1 MTIQIPQGAK
11 TMQLFDMNIDIPE
24 GKTYIDIDD
33 NFLQN
38 KYNQF
43 MQNNQQQNNFNS
55 QEELALDGKPMSMY
69 QAPQV
74 SQNEPQEQGVWSKI
88 NKGLEDFN
96 NLIDPKRMIS
106 EGLDYLSPRV
116 TSGEEGVRQKIEDA
130 TNQISGG
137 LLARN
142 FTSLDNEEQK
152 EIFQIAYDEIKK
164 LGYEPFLEINNGD
177 YKYIGVDKNGKE
189 VEFTPSFRNTLA
201 STKNELAF
209 SVAGG
214 YAGSLAKTAGQT
226 IAKKALNYFAPSA
239 IGAGSGAVSDLHSQ
253 SNNTGIEVSHID
265 YAKRFGSAA
274 AEDALA
280 GAVVGSAIKGIG
292 KTYKSVGDLISS
304 VKTGAQAGKDMID
317 GMAVKGGNLGNR
329 VIDKISKTDIPVVG
343 KFTDG
348 GLQNAETIFNNLTK
362 NVENKKQIDEL
373 IAKENPTYL
382 ENGKPTI
389 EILKN
394 IVEQG
399 LNKNNPQF
407 IQDSAKRTSAILK
420 NISNSLQGVPTTQ
433 RREVL
438 LKAAQAYPEIGSFL
452 DDVLKAD
459 KDASIS
465 FLNMIKGQD
474 EVFKNKT
481 GLNGEFDYKAWQK
494 DNHAYENRINQ
505 EYGSAISKLDQLN
518 NGNIVL
524 TSEDLAKLENFK
536 NNNFLEQDVKN
547 NIQSYLDEIK
557 GKEVSAEQIF
567 GLRTAINKQL
577 NTGNKTYNTKQAYG
591 IVKEILDDALIRNA
605 SNKVLAKEILDNANK
620 NFALKEN
627 FKESYLGMM
636 KPQETKE
643 GLTDRLVK
651 GLRNINEDKNLEN
664 AFKGMNEQERLANE
678 THVMNSLLEKHRIEG
693 VGYDFKSL
701 AKDLEDVN
709 FSSKKIKD
717 AKDVINTYALIY
729 NNNRDLIMTALAS
742 SGKKTNSSIATT
754 IHGVFDRILISGIF
768 ARLHALAPF
777 MKSAKEQALRN
788 QILDAIKLA
797 KTNKEVISNLKNI
810 KIADQEQSRIFK
822 DALDNYIKV
831 DKEQNKILKDALI
844 KEGVIKGDNF
854 FMDKADPKDNS
865 LRFIG
870 KNDKEYT
877 INKDVRNEWMKTFNL
892 KNIDDEYIPNI
903 PKEAKIALKDRE
915 IKLTKGSL
923 LKLIEKDR
931 IKYIPHIKETLE
943 SPQAILKDKDDFI
956 FIKNIDNQTYFTSI
970 GKDYETHLTII
981 SNSPKKQNNI
991 RNKIKNAE
999 VVYYNNARALPTSR
1013 ASSETNQVSFS
1024 DKHST
1029 QAKHKESLEKYN
1041 RNFYLKHYKDFIDK
1055 SENKKIFFKY
1065 NFGDF
1070 LDIKKLEKSL
1080 EKYKESKPQEIK
1092 YKELKRGY
1100 ILDDLLNVDE
1110 DVSYAVV
1117 NKDDLKPSLTRSL
1130 SQFRNKHSNSTISD
1144 IRNSFNEREHFK
1156 ESSNFDGIPTITKDG
1171 LVIAGNHR
1179 TTAIRDLKGEN
1190 LARYIKQAKRVYGE
1204 DVFKGFDE
1212 NKAMIVRILDK
1223 NDDDT
1228 IIRLSK
1234 LSNDGRLSDESEKLQ
1249 ALGAKYKE
1257 KLLKIENSKINTEK
1271 ELMNFLGSRDILES
1285 KRALLDHLMPNI
1297 NDALLSWERR
1307 SGGDTEFSK
1316 ILNDNALNLLHLK
1329 QALNKNKVFKDN
1341 GNNFFSLFKR
1351 AIESINQSNVYKNNN
1366 ELYDIIKKY
1375 TEPSLN
1381 FEKEFISSNKDLQAD
1396 ILGFIIKYN
1405 DTLTNPSEAF
1415 GNKIKKAIEFI
1426 YDNDSFSL
1434 FNNIKLSN
1442 YDVLNQMLNI
1452 NITNSIKYQELLNKA
1467 IDNLSDEK
1475 NIIKKLNENIK
1486 NKKSVKQRLDEKI
1499 QDDKKAREDILKRYD
1514 NFLKENKD
1522 NKLDFLDKMNLNTIE
1537 YNLTRQ
1543 MIVNAKESTN
1553 KGVKKDIPSDLR
1565 GKIEKELNIQPLK
1578 EFGENYTEYYHD
1590 GKGALQKLLIEK
1602 QGQVAGAFHRKDLG
1616 DIDLVWGEVTDKIK
1630 HKGYGLAHIIDKH
1643 PELDLKL
1650 ISDIV
1655 DKGKLNNQNNIRY
1668 RIEYKN
1674 YIIGLSSEYKKGNK
1688 RTFIITAF
1696 ERYKG

>member
-130 TNQISGG
+130 TNQVSGG
-137 LLARN
+137 LLPRI
-142 FTSLDNEEQK
+142 FTSPSNEEQK
-152 EIFQIAYDEIKK
+152 QIFQIAYDEIKK

-189 VEFTPSFRNTLA
+189 VDFTPSFRNTLA

-253 SNNTGIEVSHID
+253 SNNTGIEVSYID

-329 VIDKISKTDIPVVG
+329 VIDKITQKDIPMIG

-494 DNHAYENRINQ
+494 DNHAYENRIKQ
-505 EYGSAISKLDQLN
+505 EYGSAISKLDELN
-518 NGNIVL
+518 NGKIVL

-557 GKEVSAEQIF
+557 GKEVSADQIF

-605 SNKVLAKEILDNANK
+605 SDKVLAKEILDNANK

-742 SGKKTNSSIATT
+742 SGKKTNSSMATT
-754 IHGVFDRILISGIF
+754 IQGVFDRILISGIF

-777 MKSAKEQALRN
+777 VKSAKEQALRN

-870 KNDKEYT
+870 KNGKEYT

-991 RNKIKNAE
+991 KNKMKNAE

-1013 ASSETNQVSFS
+1013 ASSETKQVSFS
-1024 DKHST
+1024 NENST
-1029 QAKHKESLEKYN
+1029 QAKP
-1041 RNFYLKHYKDFIDK
+1041 
-1055 SENKKIFFKY
+1055 KK
-1065 NFGDF
+1065 NLMD
-1070 LDIKKLEKSL
+1070 DIK
-1080 EKYKESKPQEIK
+1080 
-1092 YKELKRGY
+1092 
-1100 ILDDLLNVDE
+1100 D
-1110 DVSYAVV
+1110 
-1117 NKDDLKPSLTRSL
+1117 
-1130 SQFRNKHSNSTISD
+1130 
-1144 IRNSFNEREHFK
+1144 
-1156 ESSNFDGIPTITKDG
+1156 
-1171 LVIAGNHR
+1171 
-1179 TTAIRDLKGEN
+1179 
-1190 LARYIKQAKRVYGE
+1190 
-1204 DVFKGFDE
+1204 
-1212 NKAMIVRILDK
+1212 
-1223 NDDDT
+1223 
-1228 IIRLSK
+1228 
-1234 LSNDGRLSDESEKLQ
+1234 
-1249 ALGAKYKE
+1249 
-1257 KLLKIENSKINTEK
+1257 
-1271 ELMNFLGSRDILES
+1271 
-1285 KRALLDHLMPNI
+1285 NI
-1297 NDALLSWERR
+1297 
-1307 SGGDTEFSK
+1307 
-1316 ILNDNALNLLHLK
+1316 
-1329 QALNKNKVFKDN
+1329 KNKE
-1341 GNNFFSLFKR
+1341 
-1351 AIESINQSNVYKNNN
+1351 IEK
-1366 ELYDIIKKY
+1366 
-1375 TEPSLN
+1375 
-1381 FEKEFISSNKDLQAD
+1381 
-1396 ILGFIIKYN
+1396 
-1405 DTLTNPSEAF
+1405 
-1415 GNKIKKAIEFI
+1415 
-1426 YDNDSFSL
+1426 
-1434 FNNIKLSN
+1434 
-1442 YDVLNQMLNI
+1442 
-1452 NITNSIKYQELLNKA
+1452 
-1467 IDNLSDEK
+1467 
-1475 NIIKKLNENIK
+1475 K

-1499 QDDKKAREDILKRYD
+1499 QNDKKASEDILKRYD

-1522 NKLDFLDKMNLNTIE
+1522 YNFDFLDNMNLNTVE

-1543 MIVNAKESTN
+1543 MIINAKESTN
-1553 KGVKKDIPSDLR
+1553 KGVKKDIPSALR
-1565 GKIEKELNIQPLK
+1565 GKIEQELNIQSLK
-1578 EFGENYTEYYHD
+1578 EFGENYAEYYHD

-1616 DIDLVWGEVTDKIK
+1616 DIDLVWGD
-1630 HKGYGLAHIIDKH
+1630 G
-1643 PELDLKL
+1643 
-1650 ISDIV
+1650 
-1655 DKGKLNNQNNIRY
+1655 NF
-1668 RIEYKN
+1668 
-1674 YIIGLSSEYKKGNK
+1674 GLSHIVNRREEDFIKQGLNKIEAKNKALNFIKEMENIINNGSVKKGNNRAFIDIK
-1688 RTFIITAF
+1688 NNRVMVALDYKGKDKKWIITAYNF
-1696 ERYKG
+1696 Y

>member
-1 MTIQIPQGAK
+1 M
-11 TMQLFDMNIDIPE
+11 
-24 GKTYIDIDD
+24 
-33 NFLQN
+33 
-38 KYNQF
+38 
-43 MQNNQQQNNFNS
+43 
-55 QEELALDGKPMSMY
+55 
-69 QAPQV
+69 
-74 SQNEPQEQGVWSKI
+74 
-88 NKGLEDFN
+88 
-96 NLIDPKRMIS
+96 
-106 EGLDYLSPRV
+106 
-116 TSGEEGVRQKIEDA
+116 
-130 TNQISGG
+130 
-137 LLARN
+137 
-142 FTSLDNEEQK
+142 
-152 EIFQIAYDEIKK
+152 
-164 LGYEPFLEINNGD
+164 
-177 YKYIGVDKNGKE
+177 
-189 VEFTPSFRNTLA
+189 
-201 STKNELAF
+201 
-209 SVAGG
+209 
-214 YAGSLAKTAGQT
+214 
-226 IAKKALNYFAPSA
+226 
-239 IGAGSGAVSDLHSQ
+239 
-253 SNNTGIEVSHID
+253 
-265 YAKRFGSAA
+265 
-274 AEDALA
+274 
-280 GAVVGSAIKGIG
+280 
-292 KTYKSVGDLISS
+292 
-304 VKTGAQAGKDMID
+304 
-317 GMAVKGGNLGNR
+317 
-329 VIDKISKTDIPVVG
+329 
-343 KFTDG
+343 
-348 GLQNAETIFNNLTK
+348 
-362 NVENKKQIDEL
+362 
-373 IAKENPTYL
+373 
-382 ENGKPTI
+382 
-389 EILKN
+389 
-394 IVEQG
+394 
-399 LNKNNPQF
+399 
-407 IQDSAKRTSAILK
+407 
-420 NISNSLQGVPTTQ
+420 
-433 RREVL
+433 
-438 LKAAQAYPEIGSFL
+438 
-452 DDVLKAD
+452 
-459 KDASIS
+459 
-465 FLNMIKGQD
+465 
-474 EVFKNKT
+474 
-481 GLNGEFDYKAWQK
+481 
-494 DNHAYENRINQ
+494 
-505 EYGSAISKLDQLN
+505 
-518 NGNIVL
+518 
-524 TSEDLAKLENFK
+524 
-536 NNNFLEQDVKN
+536 
-547 NIQSYLDEIK
+547 
-557 GKEVSAEQIF
+557 
-567 GLRTAINKQL
+567 
-577 NTGNKTYNTKQAYG
+577 
-591 IVKEILDDALIRNA
+591 
-605 SNKVLAKEILDNANK
+605 
-620 NFALKEN
+620 
-627 FKESYLGMM
+627 
-636 KPQETKE
+636 
-643 GLTDRLVK
+643 
-651 GLRNINEDKNLEN
+651 
-664 AFKGMNEQERLANE
+664 
-678 THVMNSLLEKHRIEG
+678 
-693 VGYDFKSL
+693 
-701 AKDLEDVN
+701 
-709 FSSKKIKD
+709 
-717 AKDVINTYALIY
+717 
-729 NNNRDLIMTALAS
+729 
-742 SGKKTNSSIATT
+742 
-754 IHGVFDRILISGIF
+754 
-768 ARLHALAPF
+768 
-777 MKSAKEQALRN
+777 
-788 QILDAIKLA
+788 
-797 KTNKEVISNLKNI
+797 
-810 KIADQEQSRIFK
+810 
-822 DALDNYIKV
+822 
-831 DKEQNKILKDALI
+831 
-844 KEGVIKGDNF
+844 
-854 FMDKADPKDNS
+854 
-865 LRFIG
+865 
-870 KNDKEYT
+870 
-877 INKDVRNEWMKTFNL
+877 
-892 KNIDDEYIPNI
+892 
-903 PKEAKIALKDRE
+903 
-915 IKLTKGSL
+915 
-923 LKLIEKDR
+923 
-931 IKYIPHIKETLE
+931 
-943 SPQAILKDKDDFI
+943 
-956 FIKNIDNQTYFTSI
+956 
-970 GKDYETHLTII
+970 
-981 SNSPKKQNNI
+981 
-991 RNKIKNAE
+991 
-999 VVYYNNARALPTSR
+999 
-1013 ASSETNQVSFS
+1013 
-1024 DKHST
+1024 
-1029 QAKHKESLEKYN
+1029 
-1041 RNFYLKHYKDFIDK
+1041 DK

>member
-1 MTIQIPQGAK
+1 
-11 TMQLFDMNIDIPE
+11 MNIREFLLEKPQENNIISFLQDGASQSENQNTSEYLSNLKNEVINDFYKNKDKYDKEYEKYNFKDQNLTNPMGNISE
-24 GKTYIDIDD
+24 YKRDLYDYNKNPSMNADDLSNYILDKQSKFNASKPIFADD
-33 NFLQN
+33 NEVVR
-38 KYNQF
+38 KSNQF
-43 MQNNQQQNNFNS
+43 MRDLGD
-55 QEELALDGKPMSMY
+55 ELQKSGRGRLLQDDDGSY
-69 QAPQV
+69 WVQ
-74 SQNEPQEQGVWSKI
+74 
-88 NKGLEDFN
+88 D
-96 NLIDPKRMIS
+96 
-106 EGLDYLSPRV
+106 
-116 TSGEEGVRQKIEDA
+116 
-130 TNQISGG
+130 
-137 LLARN
+137 
-142 FTSLDNEEQK
+142 
-152 EIFQIAYDEIKK
+152 
-164 LGYEPFLEINNGD
+164 NNGNYSKVQGSTMGD
-177 YKYIGVDKNGKE
+177 LYRGLRDNGASMALGTAGAIGGTMLGGGVGM
-189 VEFTPSFRNTLA
+189 
-201 STKNELAF
+201 
-209 SVAGG
+209 VAGG
-214 YAGSLAKTAGQT
+214 ALGASL
-226 IAKKALNYFAPSA
+226 
-239 IGAGSGAVSDLHSQ
+239 GAGYDYYGNTKDTNQDMNLKEALMLMGENAGLSLIGDAAFAGVAKGARALK
-253 SNNTGIEVSHID
+253 NT
-265 YAKRFGSAA
+265 YNMA
-274 AEDALA
+274 
-280 GAVVGSAIKGIG
+280 
-292 KTYKSVGDLISS
+292 
-304 VKTGAQAGKDMID
+304 KTGAQAGKDMID

-329 VIDKISKTDIPVVG
+329 VIDKITQKDIPMIG

-407 IQDSAKRTSAILK
+407 IQDSAKRTSTILK
-420 NISNSLQGVPTTQ
+420 NISNSLQGMPTTH

-494 DNHAYENRINQ
+494 DNHAYENRIKQ
-505 EYGSAISKLDQLN
+505 EYGSAISKLDELN
-518 NGNIVL
+518 NGKIVL

-557 GKEVSAEQIF
+557 GKEVSVEQIF

-605 SNKVLAKEILDNANK
+605 SDKVLAKEILDNANK

-627 FKESYLGMM
+627 FKESYLGIM
-636 KPQETKE
+636 KSQETKE

-678 THVMNSLLEKHRIEG
+678 THAMNSLLEKHRIEG

-717 AKDVINTYALIY
+717 AKDVINAYALIY

-742 SGKKTNSSIATT
+742 SGKKTNSSMATT
-754 IHGVFDRILISGIF
+754 IQGVFDRILISGIF

-777 MKSAKEQALRN
+777 VKSAKEQALRN

-854 FMDKADPKDNS
+854 FMDKADPSKAKSDLNVKISVSPNVRNLAKLTNDEIIADLEYLANKHKEMFKKPSDVFKLIKEIKVNPTFFYKNNRIDIALIAKRLNDNKLGKLGVNKNTGEVRHITKVKEKDLARLEKVSKKNTKENVGIIQTFIQPGSKNENS
-865 LRFIG
+865 LNG
-870 KNDKEYT
+870 
-877 INKDVRNEWMKTFNL
+877 L
-892 KNIDDEYIPNI
+892 PN
-903 PKEAKIALKDRE
+903 
-915 IKLTKGSL
+915 
-923 LKLIEKDR
+923 
-931 IKYIPHIKETLE
+931 
-943 SPQAILKDKDDFI
+943 
-956 FIKNIDNQTYFTSI
+956 
-970 GKDYETHLTII
+970 I
-981 SNSPKKQNNI
+981 SNSTQTKPK
-991 RNKIKNAE
+991 
-999 VVYYNNARALPTSR
+999 
-1013 ASSETNQVSFS
+1013 TNLM
-1024 DKHST
+1024 D
-1029 QAKHKESLEKYN
+1029 
-1041 RNFYLKHYKDFIDK
+1041 
-1055 SENKKIFFKY
+1055 
-1065 NFGDF
+1065 
-1070 LDIKKLEKSL
+1070 DIKK
-1080 EKYKESKPQEIK
+1080 
-1092 YKELKRGY
+1092 
-1100 ILDDLLNVDE
+1100 
-1110 DVSYAVV
+1110 
-1117 NKDDLKPSLTRSL
+1117 
-1130 SQFRNKHSNSTISD
+1130 
-1144 IRNSFNEREHFK
+1144 
-1156 ESSNFDGIPTITKDG
+1156 
-1171 LVIAGNHR
+1171 
-1179 TTAIRDLKGEN
+1179 
-1190 LARYIKQAKRVYGE
+1190 
-1204 DVFKGFDE
+1204 
-1212 NKAMIVRILDK
+1212 
-1223 NDDDT
+1223 
-1228 IIRLSK
+1228 
-1234 LSNDGRLSDESEKLQ
+1234 
-1249 ALGAKYKE
+1249 
-1257 KLLKIENSKINTEK
+1257 
-1271 ELMNFLGSRDILES
+1271 
-1285 KRALLDHLMPNI
+1285 
-1297 NDALLSWERR
+1297 
-1307 SGGDTEFSK
+1307 
-1316 ILNDNALNLLHLK
+1316 
-1329 QALNKNKVFKDN
+1329 
-1341 GNNFFSLFKR
+1341 
-1351 AIESINQSNVYKNNN
+1351 
-1366 ELYDIIKKY
+1366 
-1375 TEPSLN
+1375 
-1381 FEKEFISSNKDLQAD
+1381 
-1396 ILGFIIKYN
+1396 
-1405 DTLTNPSEAF
+1405 
-1415 GNKIKKAIEFI
+1415 
-1426 YDNDSFSL
+1426 
-1434 FNNIKLSN
+1434 NIKAKE
-1442 YDVLNQMLNI
+1442 V
-1452 NITNSIKYQELLNKA
+1452 
-1467 IDNLSDEK
+1467 
-1475 NIIKKLNENIK
+1475 KKK
-1486 NKKSVKQRLDEKI
+1486 NKKSVKQSLDEKI
-1499 QDDKKAREDILKRYD
+1499 QNDKKASEDILKRYD

-1522 NKLDFLDKMNLNTIE
+1522 YNFDFLDNMNLNTVE

-1543 MIVNAKESTN
+1543 MIINAKESTN
-1553 KGVKKDIPSDLR
+1553 KGVKKDIPSALR

-1578 EFGENYTEYYHD
+1578 EFGENYAEYYHD

-1674 YIIGLSSEYKKGNK
+1674 YIIGLSSEYKGNK

>member
-137 LLARN
+137 LLPRI
-142 FTSLDNEEQK
+142 FTSPSNEEQK
-152 EIFQIAYDEIKK
+152 QIFQIAYDEIKK

-189 VEFTPSFRNTLA
+189 VDFTPSFRNTLA

-239 IGAGSGAVSDLHSQ
+239 IGAGSGAMADLHSQ
-253 SNNTGIEVSHID
+253 SNNTGIEASYMD

-292 KTYKSVGDLISS
+292 KTYKNVGDLISS

-329 VIDKISKTDIPVVG
+329 VIDKITQKDIPMIG

-420 NISNSLQGVPTTQ
+420 NISNALQGVPTTQ
-433 RREVL
+433 RREIL
-438 LKAAQAYPEIGSFL
+438 LKSAQAYPEIGSFL

-465 FLNMIKGQD
+465 FLNIIKEQD

-481 GLNGEFDYKAWQK
+481 GLKGEFDYKAWQK
-494 DNHAYENRINQ
+494 DNHAYENRIKQ
-505 EYGSAISKLDQLN
+505 EYGSAISKLDELN
-518 NGNIVL
+518 NGKIVL

-567 GLRTAINKQL
+567 GLRIAINKQL

-605 SNKVLAKEILDNANK
+605 SDKVLAKEILDNANK

-754 IHGVFDRILISGIF
+754 IQGVFDRILISGVF
-768 ARLHALAPF
+768 ARIHALVPF

-788 QILDAIKLA
+788 QILDALKLA

-810 KIADQEQSRIFK
+810 KIADKEQSRIFK

-870 KNDKEYT
+870 KNGKEY
-877 INKDVRNEWMKTFNL
+877 IIDKNARREWMKTFNL
-892 KNIDDEYIPNI
+892 KSIDDDYIPNM
-903 PKEAKIALKDRE
+903 PNEVKMALKDRE

-923 LKLIEKDR
+923 LKLVERDR
-931 IKYIPHIKETLE
+931 IKYIPHIKDTLE
-943 SPQAILKDKDDFI
+943 NPQLVLRDKDDFV

-991 RNKIKNAE
+991 KNKMKNAE

-1013 ASSETNQVSFS
+1013 ASSETKQVSFS
-1024 DKHST
+1024 NENST
-1029 QAKHKESLEKYN
+1029 QTKPKTNL
-1041 RNFYLKHYKDFIDK
+1041 ID
-1055 SENKKIFFKY
+1055 
-1065 NFGDF
+1065 
-1070 LDIKKLEKSL
+1070 DIKE
-1080 EKYKESKPQEIK
+1080 
-1092 YKELKRGY
+1092 
-1100 ILDDLLNVDE
+1100 
-1110 DVSYAVV
+1110 
-1117 NKDDLKPSLTRSL
+1117 
-1130 SQFRNKHSNSTISD
+1130 
-1144 IRNSFNEREHFK
+1144 
-1156 ESSNFDGIPTITKDG
+1156 
-1171 LVIAGNHR
+1171 
-1179 TTAIRDLKGEN
+1179 
-1190 LARYIKQAKRVYGE
+1190 
-1204 DVFKGFDE
+1204 
-1212 NKAMIVRILDK
+1212 
-1223 NDDDT
+1223 
-1228 IIRLSK
+1228 
-1234 LSNDGRLSDESEKLQ
+1234 
-1249 ALGAKYKE
+1249 
-1257 KLLKIENSKINTEK
+1257 
-1271 ELMNFLGSRDILES
+1271 
-1285 KRALLDHLMPNI
+1285 
-1297 NDALLSWERR
+1297 
-1307 SGGDTEFSK
+1307 
-1316 ILNDNALNLLHLK
+1316 
-1329 QALNKNKVFKDN
+1329 
-1341 GNNFFSLFKR
+1341 
-1351 AIESINQSNVYKNNN
+1351 
-1366 ELYDIIKKY
+1366 
-1375 TEPSLN
+1375 
-1381 FEKEFISSNKDLQAD
+1381 
-1396 ILGFIIKYN
+1396 
-1405 DTLTNPSEAF
+1405 
-1415 GNKIKKAIEFI
+1415 
-1426 YDNDSFSL
+1426 
-1434 FNNIKLSN
+1434 NIKAKE
-1442 YDVLNQMLNI
+1442 V
-1452 NITNSIKYQELLNKA
+1452 
-1467 IDNLSDEK
+1467 
-1475 NIIKKLNENIK
+1475 KKK

-1499 QDDKKAREDILKRYD
+1499 QNDKKAREERIK
-1514 NFLKENKD
+1514 
-1522 NKLDFLDKMNLNTIE
+1522 
-1537 YNLTRQ
+1537 
-1543 MIVNAKESTN
+1543 
-1553 KGVKKDIPSDLR
+1553 
-1565 GKIEKELNIQPLK
+1565 
-1578 EFGENYTEYYHD
+1578 
-1590 GKGALQKLLIEK
+1590 
-1602 QGQVAGAFHRKDLG
+1602 
-1616 DIDLVWGEVTDKIK
+1616 KIK
-1630 HKGYGLAHIIDKH
+1630 QVIARK
-1643 PELDLKL
+1643 
-1650 ISDIV
+1650 
-1655 DKGKLNNQNNIRY
+1655 Q
-1668 RIEYKN
+1668 KN
-1674 YIIGLSSEYKKGNK
+1674 
-1688 RTFIITAF
+1688 R
-1696 ERYKG
+1696 

>member
-1 MTIQIPQGAK
+1 
-11 TMQLFDMNIDIPE
+11 MNIREFLLEKPQENNIISFLQDGASQSENQNTSEYLSNLKNEVINDFYKNKDKYAKEYEKYNFKDQNLTNPMGNISE
-24 GKTYIDIDD
+24 YKRDLYDYNKNPSMNADDLSNYILDKQSKFNASKPIFADD
-33 NFLQN
+33 NEVVR
-38 KYNQF
+38 KSNQF
-43 MQNNQQQNNFNS
+43 MRDLGD
-55 QEELALDGKPMSMY
+55 ELQKSGRGRLLQDDDGSY
-69 QAPQV
+69 WVQ
-74 SQNEPQEQGVWSKI
+74 
-88 NKGLEDFN
+88 D
-96 NLIDPKRMIS
+96 
-106 EGLDYLSPRV
+106 
-116 TSGEEGVRQKIEDA
+116 
-130 TNQISGG
+130 
-137 LLARN
+137 
-142 FTSLDNEEQK
+142 
-152 EIFQIAYDEIKK
+152 
-164 LGYEPFLEINNGD
+164 NNGNYLKVQGSTMGD
-177 YKYIGVDKNGKE
+177 LYRGLRDNGASMALGTAGAIGGTMLGGGVGM
-189 VEFTPSFRNTLA
+189 
-201 STKNELAF
+201 
-209 SVAGG
+209 VAGG
-214 YAGSLAKTAGQT
+214 ALGASL
-226 IAKKALNYFAPSA
+226 
-239 IGAGSGAVSDLHSQ
+239 GAGYDYYGNTKDTNQDMNLKEALMLMGENAGLSLIGDAAFTGVAKGARALK
-253 SNNTGIEVSHID
+253 NT
-265 YAKRFGSAA
+265 YNMA
-274 AEDALA
+274 
-280 GAVVGSAIKGIG
+280 
-292 KTYKSVGDLISS
+292 
-304 VKTGAQAGKDMID
+304 KTGAQAGKDMID

-329 VIDKISKTDIPVVG
+329 FIDKISKIDIPMVG

-420 NISNSLQGVPTTQ
+420 NISNSLQGMPTTQ

-505 EYGSAISKLDQLN
+505 EYGSAISKLDELN
-518 NGNIVL
+518 NGKIVL

-536 NNNFLEQDVKN
+536 NNNFLDQDVKN
-547 NIQSYLDEIK
+547 NIQGYLDEIK

-605 SNKVLAKEILDNANK
+605 SDKVLAKEILDNANK

-678 THVMNSLLEKHRIEG
+678 THAMNALLEKHRIEG

-729 NNNRDLIMTALAS
+729 NNNRGLIMTALAS
-742 SGKKTNSSIATT
+742 SGKKTNSSMATT
-754 IHGVFDRILISGIF
+754 IQGVFDRILISGIF

-777 MKSAKEQALRN
+777 FKSAKEQALRN
-788 QILDAIKLA
+788 QILDALKLA

-870 KNDKEYT
+870 KNGKEYT

-991 RNKIKNAE
+991 KNKMKNAE

-1013 ASSETNQVSFS
+1013 ASSETKQVSFS
-1024 DKHST
+1024 NENST
-1029 QAKHKESLEKYN
+1029 QAKP
-1041 RNFYLKHYKDFIDK
+1041 
-1055 SENKKIFFKY
+1055 KK
-1065 NFGDF
+1065 NLMD
-1070 LDIKKLEKSL
+1070 DIKE
-1080 EKYKESKPQEIK
+1080 
-1092 YKELKRGY
+1092 
-1100 ILDDLLNVDE
+1100 
-1110 DVSYAVV
+1110 
-1117 NKDDLKPSLTRSL
+1117 
-1130 SQFRNKHSNSTISD
+1130 
-1144 IRNSFNEREHFK
+1144 
-1156 ESSNFDGIPTITKDG
+1156 
-1171 LVIAGNHR
+1171 
-1179 TTAIRDLKGEN
+1179 
-1190 LARYIKQAKRVYGE
+1190 
-1204 DVFKGFDE
+1204 
-1212 NKAMIVRILDK
+1212 
-1223 NDDDT
+1223 
-1228 IIRLSK
+1228 
-1234 LSNDGRLSDESEKLQ
+1234 
-1249 ALGAKYKE
+1249 
-1257 KLLKIENSKINTEK
+1257 
-1271 ELMNFLGSRDILES
+1271 
-1285 KRALLDHLMPNI
+1285 
-1297 NDALLSWERR
+1297 
-1307 SGGDTEFSK
+1307 
-1316 ILNDNALNLLHLK
+1316 
-1329 QALNKNKVFKDN
+1329 
-1341 GNNFFSLFKR
+1341 
-1351 AIESINQSNVYKNNN
+1351 
-1366 ELYDIIKKY
+1366 
-1375 TEPSLN
+1375 
-1381 FEKEFISSNKDLQAD
+1381 
-1396 ILGFIIKYN
+1396 
-1405 DTLTNPSEAF
+1405 
-1415 GNKIKKAIEFI
+1415 
-1426 YDNDSFSL
+1426 
-1434 FNNIKLSN
+1434 NIKAKE
-1442 YDVLNQMLNI
+1442 V
-1452 NITNSIKYQELLNKA
+1452 
-1467 IDNLSDEK
+1467 
-1475 NIIKKLNENIK
+1475 KKK

-1499 QDDKKAREDILKRYD
+1499 QNDKKARKQRIEKIKQVIARKQKIDKVRDKKNNREIAGKIGTHTLK
-1514 NFLKENKD
+1514 NLIKLKERRE
-1522 NKLDFLDKMNLNTIE
+1522 DK
-1537 YNLTRQ
+1537 
-1543 MIVNAKESTN
+1543 
-1553 KGVKKDIPSDLR
+1553 
-1565 GKIEKELNIQPLK
+1565 
-1578 EFGENYTEYYHD
+1578 
-1590 GKGALQKLLIEK
+1590 
-1602 QGQVAGAFHRKDLG
+1602 
-1616 DIDLVWGEVTDKIK
+1616 
-1630 HKGYGLAHIIDKH
+1630 
-1643 PELDLKL
+1643 
-1650 ISDIV
+1650 
-1655 DKGKLNNQNNIRY
+1655 
-1668 RIEYKN
+1668 
-1674 YIIGLSSEYKKGNK
+1674 
-1688 RTFIITAF
+1688 
-1696 ERYKG
+1696 

>member
-106 EGLDYLSPRV
+106 EGFDYLSPRV
-116 TSGEEGVRQKIEDA
+116 TSGEEGARQKIEDA
-130 TNQISGG
+130 TNQVSGG
-137 LLARN
+137 LLPRI
-142 FTSLDNEEQK
+142 FTSPSNEEQK
-152 EIFQIAYDEIKK
+152 QIFQIAYDEIKK

-189 VEFTPSFRNTLA
+189 VDFTPSFRNTLA

-226 IAKKALNYFAPSA
+226 IGKKALNYFAPSA
-239 IGAGSGAVSDLHSQ
+239 IGAGSGAMADLHSQ
-253 SNNTGIEVSHID
+253 SNNTGIEASYMD

-304 VKTGAQAGKDMID
+304 AKTGAQAGKDMID

-329 VIDKISKTDIPVVG
+329 VIDKITQKDIPMIG

-420 NISNSLQGVPTTQ
+420 NISNTLQGVPTTQ
-433 RREVL
+433 RREIL
-438 LKAAQAYPEIGSFL
+438 LKSAQAYPEIGSFL

-465 FLNMIKGQD
+465 FLNIIKEQD

-505 EYGSAISKLDQLN
+505 EYGSAISKLDELN
-518 NGNIVL
+518 NGKIVL

-605 SNKVLAKEILDNANK
+605 SDKVLAKEILDNANK

-754 IHGVFDRILISGIF
+754 IQGVFDRILISGIF
-768 ARLHALAPF
+768 ARIHALAPF
-777 MKSAKEQALRN
+777 LKSAKEQALRN

-810 KIADQEQSRIFK
+810 QIADKEQSRIFK

-854 FMDKADPKDNS
+854 FMDKADPSKAKSDLNVKISVSPNVRNLAKLTNDEIIADLEYLANKHKEMFKKPSDVFKLIKEIKENPTFFYKNNRMDIALIAKRLNDNKLGKLGVNKDTGEVRHVTKVKEKDLARLEKVSKKNTKENVGIIQTFIQPGSKNDNS
-865 LRFIG
+865 LNG
-870 KNDKEYT
+870 LPNNPNSTQTKPKKNL
-877 INKDVRNEWMKTFNL
+877 M
-892 KNIDDEYIPNI
+892 DD
-903 PKEAKIALKDRE
+903 
-915 IKLTKGSL
+915 
-923 LKLIEKDR
+923 
-931 IKYIPHIKETLE
+931 IKE
-943 SPQAILKDKDDFI
+943 
-956 FIKNIDNQTYFTSI
+956 
-970 GKDYETHLTII
+970 
-981 SNSPKKQNNI
+981 
-991 RNKIKNAE
+991 
-999 VVYYNNARALPTSR
+999 
-1013 ASSETNQVSFS
+1013 
-1024 DKHST
+1024 
-1029 QAKHKESLEKYN
+1029 
-1041 RNFYLKHYKDFIDK
+1041 
-1055 SENKKIFFKY
+1055 
-1065 NFGDF
+1065 
-1070 LDIKKLEKSL
+1070 
-1080 EKYKESKPQEIK
+1080 
-1092 YKELKRGY
+1092 
-1100 ILDDLLNVDE
+1100 
-1110 DVSYAVV
+1110 
-1117 NKDDLKPSLTRSL
+1117 
-1130 SQFRNKHSNSTISD
+1130 
-1144 IRNSFNEREHFK
+1144 
-1156 ESSNFDGIPTITKDG
+1156 
-1171 LVIAGNHR
+1171 
-1179 TTAIRDLKGEN
+1179 
-1190 LARYIKQAKRVYGE
+1190 
-1204 DVFKGFDE
+1204 
-1212 NKAMIVRILDK
+1212 
-1223 NDDDT
+1223 
-1228 IIRLSK
+1228 
-1234 LSNDGRLSDESEKLQ
+1234 
-1249 ALGAKYKE
+1249 
-1257 KLLKIENSKINTEK
+1257 
-1271 ELMNFLGSRDILES
+1271 
-1285 KRALLDHLMPNI
+1285 
-1297 NDALLSWERR
+1297 
-1307 SGGDTEFSK
+1307 
-1316 ILNDNALNLLHLK
+1316 
-1329 QALNKNKVFKDN
+1329 
-1341 GNNFFSLFKR
+1341 
-1351 AIESINQSNVYKNNN
+1351 
-1366 ELYDIIKKY
+1366 
-1375 TEPSLN
+1375 
-1381 FEKEFISSNKDLQAD
+1381 
-1396 ILGFIIKYN
+1396 
-1405 DTLTNPSEAF
+1405 
-1415 GNKIKKAIEFI
+1415 
-1426 YDNDSFSL
+1426 
-1434 FNNIKLSN
+1434 NIKAKE
-1442 YDVLNQMLNI
+1442 V
-1452 NITNSIKYQELLNKA
+1452 
-1467 IDNLSDEK
+1467 
-1475 NIIKKLNENIK
+1475 KKK
-1486 NKKSVKQRLDEKI
+1486 NKKSVKQKLDEKI
-1499 QDDKKAREDILKRYD
+1499 QNDKKASEER
-1514 NFLKENKD
+1514 
-1522 NKLDFLDKMNLNTIE
+1522 
-1537 YNLTRQ
+1537 
-1543 MIVNAKESTN
+1543 
-1553 KGVKKDIPSDLR
+1553 
-1565 GKIEKELNIQPLK
+1565 IEKIKQVIARK
-1578 EFGENYTEYYHD
+1578 
-1590 GKGALQKLLIEK
+1590 QK
-1602 QGQVAGAFHRKDLG
+1602 
-1616 DIDLVWGEVTDKIK
+1616 IDKVTDKKNNREIAGKIGTYTLKNLIK
-1630 HKGYGLAHIIDKH
+1630 
-1643 PELDLKL
+1643 LKER
-1650 ISDIV
+1650 SED
-1655 DKGKLNNQNNIRY
+1655 N
-1668 RIEYKN
+1668 KN
-1674 YIIGLSSEYKKGNK
+1674 
-1688 RTFIITAF
+1688 
-1696 ERYKG
+1696 

>member
-1 MTIQIPQGAK
+1 NFKDQNLTNPMGNISEYKRDLYDYNKNPS
-11 TMQLFDMNIDIPE
+11 MNADDLSN
-24 GKTYIDIDD
+24 YILDKQSKFNASKPIFADD
-33 NFLQN
+33 NEVVR
-38 KYNQF
+38 KSNQF
-43 MQNNQQQNNFNS
+43 MRDLGDELQKSGRGRLLQDDDGSYWVQDNNGNYSKVQGSTMGDLYRGLRDNGAS
-55 QEELALDGKPMSMY
+55 MALGT
-69 QAPQV
+69 A
-74 SQNEPQEQGVWSKI
+74 G
-88 NKGLEDFN
+88 
-96 NLIDPKRMIS
+96 
-106 EGLDYLSPRV
+106 
-116 TSGEEGVRQKIEDA
+116 A
-130 TNQISGG
+130 ISG
-137 LLARN
+137 
-142 FTSLDNEEQK
+142 TM
-152 EIFQIAYDEIKK
+152 
-164 LGYEPFLEINNGD
+164 LGG
-177 YKYIGVDKNGKE
+177 GVGM
-189 VEFTPSFRNTLA
+189 
-201 STKNELAF
+201 
-209 SVAGG
+209 VAGG
-214 YAGSLAKTAGQT
+214 ALGASL
-226 IAKKALNYFAPSA
+226 
-239 IGAGSGAVSDLHSQ
+239 GAGYDYYGNTKDTNQDMNLKEALMLMGENAGLSLIGDAAFAGVAKGARALK
-253 SNNTGIEVSHID
+253 NT
-265 YAKRFGSAA
+265 YNMA
-274 AEDALA
+274 
-280 GAVVGSAIKGIG
+280 
-292 KTYKSVGDLISS
+292 
-304 VKTGAQAGKDMID
+304 KTGAQAGKDMID

-329 VIDKISKTDIPVVG
+329 VIDKITQKDIPMIG

-420 NISNSLQGVPTTQ
+420 NISNSLQGMPTTQ

-505 EYGSAISKLDQLN
+505 EYGSAISKLDELN
-518 NGNIVL
+518 NGKIVL

-536 NNNFLEQDVKN
+536 NNNFLDQDVKN

-577 NTGNKTYNTKQAYG
+577 STGNKTYNTKQAYG

-605 SNKVLAKEILDNANK
+605 SDKVLAKEILDNANK

-742 SGKKTNSSIATT
+742 SGKKTNSSMATT
-754 IHGVFDRILISGIF
+754 IQGVFDRILISGIF

-777 MKSAKEQALRN
+777 VKSAKEQALRN

-854 FMDKADPKDNS
+854 FMDKADPSKAKSDLNVKISVSPNVRNLAKLTNDEIIADLEYLANKHKEMFKKPSDVFKLIKEIKVNPTFFYKNNRIDIALIAKRLNDNKLGKLGVNKNTGEVRHITKVKEKDLARLEKVSKKNTKENVGIIQTFIQPGSKNENS
-865 LRFIG
+865 LNG
-870 KNDKEYT
+870 
-877 INKDVRNEWMKTFNL
+877 L
-892 KNIDDEYIPNI
+892 PN
-903 PKEAKIALKDRE
+903 
-915 IKLTKGSL
+915 
-923 LKLIEKDR
+923 
-931 IKYIPHIKETLE
+931 
-943 SPQAILKDKDDFI
+943 
-956 FIKNIDNQTYFTSI
+956 
-970 GKDYETHLTII
+970 I
-981 SNSPKKQNNI
+981 SNSTQTKPK
-991 RNKIKNAE
+991 
-999 VVYYNNARALPTSR
+999 
-1013 ASSETNQVSFS
+1013 TNLM
-1024 DKHST
+1024 D
-1029 QAKHKESLEKYN
+1029 
-1041 RNFYLKHYKDFIDK
+1041 
-1055 SENKKIFFKY
+1055 
-1065 NFGDF
+1065 
-1070 LDIKKLEKSL
+1070 DIKK
-1080 EKYKESKPQEIK
+1080 
-1092 YKELKRGY
+1092 
-1100 ILDDLLNVDE
+1100 
-1110 DVSYAVV
+1110 
-1117 NKDDLKPSLTRSL
+1117 
-1130 SQFRNKHSNSTISD
+1130 
-1144 IRNSFNEREHFK
+1144 
-1156 ESSNFDGIPTITKDG
+1156 
-1171 LVIAGNHR
+1171 
-1179 TTAIRDLKGEN
+1179 
-1190 LARYIKQAKRVYGE
+1190 
-1204 DVFKGFDE
+1204 
-1212 NKAMIVRILDK
+1212 
-1223 NDDDT
+1223 
-1228 IIRLSK
+1228 
-1234 LSNDGRLSDESEKLQ
+1234 
-1249 ALGAKYKE
+1249 
-1257 KLLKIENSKINTEK
+1257 
-1271 ELMNFLGSRDILES
+1271 
-1285 KRALLDHLMPNI
+1285 
-1297 NDALLSWERR
+1297 
-1307 SGGDTEFSK
+1307 
-1316 ILNDNALNLLHLK
+1316 
-1329 QALNKNKVFKDN
+1329 
-1341 GNNFFSLFKR
+1341 
-1351 AIESINQSNVYKNNN
+1351 
-1366 ELYDIIKKY
+1366 
-1375 TEPSLN
+1375 
-1381 FEKEFISSNKDLQAD
+1381 
-1396 ILGFIIKYN
+1396 
-1405 DTLTNPSEAF
+1405 
-1415 GNKIKKAIEFI
+1415 
-1426 YDNDSFSL
+1426 
-1434 FNNIKLSN
+1434 NIKAKE
-1442 YDVLNQMLNI
+1442 V
-1452 NITNSIKYQELLNKA
+1452 
-1467 IDNLSDEK
+1467 
-1475 NIIKKLNENIK
+1475 KKK
-1486 NKKSVKQRLDEKI
+1486 NKKSVKQSLDEKI
-1499 QDDKKAREDILKRYD
+1499 QNDKKASEDILKRYD

-1522 NKLDFLDKMNLNTIE
+1522 YNFDFLDNMNLNTVE

-1543 MIVNAKESTN
+1543 MIINAKESTN
-1553 KGVKKDIPSDLR
+1553 KGVKKDIPSALR

-1578 EFGENYTEYYHD
+1578 EFGENYAEYYHD

-1674 YIIGLSSEYKKGNK
+1674 YIIGLSSEYKGNK